1 MADALTLEDDEGR
14 GVAAI
19 SFGEVPSNLR
29 SGDLRMGKPT
39 GANRQYADLYGLNT
53 DLCGIFCVSQCLVG
67 ISPRANP
74 LN

>member
-29 SGDLRMGKPT
+29 SGDLRMGKPNCV
-39 GANRQYADLYGLNT
+39 NRNYPESN
-53 DLCGIFCVSQCLVG
+53 
-67 ISPRANP
+67 
-74 LN
+74 